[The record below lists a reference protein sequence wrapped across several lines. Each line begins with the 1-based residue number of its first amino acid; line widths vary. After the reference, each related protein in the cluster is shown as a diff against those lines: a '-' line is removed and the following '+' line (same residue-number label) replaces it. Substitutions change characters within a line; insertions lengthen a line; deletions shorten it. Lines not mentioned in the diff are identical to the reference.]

1 MSAAACSASSAG
13 ALCRP
18 CEGVKP
24 FRPAM
29 VLGSSWRAQRCAS
42 SASASTSGVCNS
54 MQRIPRCAIVAPT
67 RPSFA
72 ACGASSSAAAAAVM
86 PSDQAYAHLPFA
98 GAVVASAKLI
108 AAVLQLVISATNK
121 VRDTVA
127 AAFPQLA
134 NVKPEV

>member
-1 MSAAACSASSAG
+1 
-13 ALCRP
+13 
-18 CEGVKP
+18 
-24 FRPAM
+24 
-29 VLGSSWRAQRCAS
+29 
-42 SASASTSGVCNS
+42 

-72 ACGASSSAAAAAVM
+72 ACGASSSAAAATVM
-86 PSDQAYAHLPFA
+86 PSDRAYAHLPFA